1 MATLKNPAIIAI
13 NQDALGQQA
22 EYMKSLST
30 GTTNF
35 SNTGYDVYLKDLTEG
50 RKAVA
55 VVNRGGSVVTP
66 PALPLSALYMNA
78 TATYMSKDVWSGAEK
93 EISGVLSVG
102 QLKPYETKVFV
113 LTEKNATTGVGKTA
127 LTSSNATP
135 IYDLSGR
142 QLRSVER
149 GQLYIQ
155 GGDKLMK

>member
-1 MATLKNPAIIAI
+1 
-13 NQDALGQQA
+13 
-22 EYMKSLST
+22 
-30 GTTNF
+30 
-35 SNTGYDVYLKDLTEG
+35 
-50 RKAVA
+50 
-55 VVNRGGSVVTP
+55 
-66 PALPLSALYMNA
+66 
-78 TATYMSKDVWSGAEK
+78 MSKDVWSGAEK

-113 LTEKNATTGVGKTA
+113 LTEKTAPTGLHNTA
-127 LTSSNATP
+127 LTSSNAAP